1 MLEKFLT
8 RMGREEKGFTLIELL
23 IVVAIIGILAAIAI
37 PNFLNARSRATLS
50 AVKADVKNLSTALET
65 YQADNSI
72 YPPTLAGLEPDYMTV
87 VPGQPTPNGA
97 YRYCVGSSQQSFKID
112 TDGDLYGAGTQ
123 VEVYVANGSGVQE
136 AAAGS
141 NEAANCPNP

>member
-65 YQADNSI
+65 YQADNSV
-72 YPPTLAGLEPDYMTV
+72 YPNTLAELEPDYMTV
-87 VPGQPTPNGA
+87 VPDQPSGNGA
-97 YRYCVGSSQQSFKID
+97 YRYCVAGTNQAFEVD
-112 TDGDLYGAGTQ
+112 TDSDVYGAGTQ

-136 AAAGS
+136 AAAGT
-141 NEAANCPNP
+141 NEAAAC